1 MVFTTSCVD
10 SVWHIAASNNT
21 TINAQLCTMP
31 SANRSC
37 SNLCK
42 PSLAELFGMCCMPTR
57 MQALLISDVC
67 VAEADESC
75 LHLSQ
80 ARLQRCTVR
89 CQDQAQVIHAPFF
102 ICFPAAHNICIFGM
116 YQVASTKTSLRRTG
130 EATSRG

>member
-1 MVFTTSCVD
+1 MVLATLCVD
-10 SVWHIAASNNT
+10 SVWHIAASTNS
-21 TINAQLCTMP
+21 TIDAQLCTMP

-57 MQALLISDVC
+57 MQALLIFDIC
-67 VAEADESC
+67 VVEAEKSC
-75 LHLSQ
+75 MYLSQ

-102 ICFPAAHNICIFGM
+102 ICFPANICIFGM
-116 YQVASTKTSLRRTG
+116 YQVPSTKTALRRTG
-130 EATSRG
+130 EATIRG